1 LSICSIE
8 HLANYSLPVK
18 MRALKP
24 RAMPRLAAP
33 DRLATLV
40 EATAAIMVEKGFA
53 GATTRD
59 VAARLGIGRGLLHHY
74 FDSWEALQRT
84 AFQAVEDAARAE
96 TLVAIEPLSGWD
108 RLATLLDLLIAEPD
122 DAHWRLYAD
131 AWDEAQRDPEL
142 ATIVANINAWWRD
155 LLCSAIRP
163 LLNQRISADDGAE
176 RLLALAVGLSAQV
189 LMTDAVLPRARA
201 VALLHDAARME
212 LAVKPHSR

>member
-1 LSICSIE
+1 
-8 HLANYSLPVK
+8 

-24 RAMPRLAAP
+24 HAMPRLAAP

-40 EATAAIMVEKGFA
+40 QATAAIMVEKGFA

-74 FDSWEALQRT
+74 FDNWEALQRA
-84 AFQAVEDAARAE
+84 AFRAVEDKARAE
-96 TLVAIEPLSGWD
+96 TLTIIEPLSGWD
-108 RLATLLDLLIAEPD
+108 RLATLLEILIAEQE

-142 ATIVANINAWWRD
+142 AAIVADITAWWRD
-155 LLCSAIRP
+155 LLHDSLRP
-163 LLNQRISADDGAE
+163 LLNPQDSADDGAQ
-176 RLLALAVGLSAQV
+176 RLLALADGLSAQV

-201 VALLHDAARME
+201 VALLQDAARME
-212 LAVKPHSR
+212 LAVKLDSR